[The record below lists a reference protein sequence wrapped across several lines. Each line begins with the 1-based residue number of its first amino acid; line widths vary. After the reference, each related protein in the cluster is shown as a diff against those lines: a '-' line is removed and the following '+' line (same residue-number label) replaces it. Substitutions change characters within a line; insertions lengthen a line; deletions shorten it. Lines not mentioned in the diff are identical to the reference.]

1 MKQLRILLRVAVYR
15 TFDINK
21 LRYERDKSTR
31 LKGYLTLTGFAL
43 VALMM
48 LAVCSLYFYW
58 ISIPLEL
65 MGMLDLLPTFGMA
78 AASLII
84 LFTGIFHVNS
94 VLFRCRDYNL
104 LLSLPVPELTLV
116 FNRLLLLYGTGLSF
130 AAFVLIP
137 ASVIYVIQSTPGVIF
152 YFFMLLM
159 LILVPVIPIIIS
171 AAVGLLIARF
181 SATFRYKN
189 FISIML
195 AFSVMTLIIIYS
207 FNPEG
212 IILMRENFGS
222 TAKAVS
228 ESVYR
233 MYPPSRWFASAV
245 TQGSVGSLLLFATIS
260 LTAIVLFTFVLAKNY
275 REINEWLMNAKK
287 QEIFHLGKIQRS
299 SQLVALFKKEWSL
312 YTSSVLYV
320 VNTAMGVILMTFA
333 CMAILFSGAEK
344 ITVIFKVPET
354 IAVARTFAPFLLCI
368 LTAMTA
374 TTPSVISMEG
384 QNLWQLKVLPV
395 DARVVFFAKIMVN
408 LVLTIPA
415 IACNA
420 TLLII
425 ALRPDFWLGLLYYL
439 LPAVCGIFT
448 AQAGL
453 ITNLIWPNLEWR
465 NEAQVIKQSLP
476 VMINILG
483 GMAITIL
490 PATIVLNLAQGQRI
504 ALLVIAGLYA
514 LAAYFSYQWLSIKGV
529 KKFYLL

>member
-31 LKGYLTLTGFAL
+31 FKGYLTLTGFAL

-84 LFTGIFHVNS
+84 LFTGIFHANS

-104 LLSLPVPELTLV
+104 LLSLPVPVLTLV
-116 FNRLLLLYGTGLSF
+116 FSRLMLLYGTGLSF

-152 YFFMLLM
+152 YIFMLFM

-222 TAKAVS
+222 IAKAVS

-233 MYPPSRWFASAV
+233 MYPPSRWFAAAV
-245 TQGSVGSLLLFATIS
+245 TQGRVGSFLLFAIVS
-260 LTAIVLFTFVLAKNY
+260 LTVIVLFIFVLAKNY
-275 REINEWLMNAKK
+275 RGINEWLMSAKK
-287 QEIFHLGKIQRS
+287 QEIFHLGNIQRS
-299 SQLVALFKKEWSL
+299 SQLIALFKKEWRL

-320 VNTAMGVILMTFA
+320 VNTAMGVILVTFA
-333 CMAILFSGAEK
+333 CLAILFSGA
-344 ITVIFKVPET
+344 
-354 IAVARTFAPFLLCI
+354 
-368 LTAMTA
+368 
-374 TTPSVISMEG
+374 
-384 QNLWQLKVLPV
+384 
-395 DARVVFFAKIMVN
+395 
-408 LVLTIPA
+408 
-415 IACNA
+415 
-420 TLLII
+420 
-425 ALRPDFWLGLLYYL
+425 
-439 LPAVCGIFT
+439 
-448 AQAGL
+448 
-453 ITNLIWPNLEWR
+453 
-465 NEAQVIKQSLP
+465 
-476 VMINILG
+476 
-483 GMAITIL
+483 
-490 PATIVLNLAQGQRI
+490 
-504 ALLVIAGLYA
+504 
-514 LAAYFSYQWLSIKGV
+514 
-529 KKFYLL
+529 